1 MRKIK
6 EIEEFNIGHFI
17 IGESIFEGLDKVI
30 KNLKNFKMM
39 KIIGIGVDIIDN
51 KRIKNSIKNRNFL
64 NRIFGSHELLK
75 SKNILNKTNYFAKRF
90 AAKESLSKALG
101 SGFKDGL
108 NFKDIQILNNK
119 IGKPYYLLNNIFE
132 NFIKKKKKL
141 KNIIFFFTR

>member
-1 MRKIK
+1 M
-6 EIEEFNIGHFI
+6 N
-17 IGESIFEGLDKVI
+17 
-30 KNLKNFKMM
+30 
-39 KIIGIGVDIIDN
+39 IIGIGVDIIDN
-51 KRIKNSIKNRNFL
+51 KRIKNSIKNKNFL

-101 SGFKDGL
+101 TGFKDGL

-119 IGKPYYLLNNIFE
+119 IGKPYYLLNKKLE

-141 KNIIFFFTR
+141 KNFILFLSISDEKDYSVAFTIIQSKR